1 MPGIKIVTHCYAA
14 KSRQYATMLRAQI
27 SSVIVNPVSVPVT
40 IAVYCTADDANVR
53 AVLADFDGH
62 PAVASVNMEKGWL
75 WRRSIGRDWA
85 TRHDV
90 DSDLFWFADCDYLF
104 GPECLSHVHL
114 SWRAMG
120 RPEFL
125 WPKMYLACADKAVCD
140 EFLKLSADVRG
151 LLYPVRVLEQ
161 CQERACPRA
170 IGGVQIVDGA
180 YARRAGYLRHV
191 KKWQTPVVSPFPDFR
206 DDVQFR
212 RQAEADG
219 KSVALAIPNLYRI
232 RHTEVGYG
240 KQSKSPV

>member
-1 MPGIKIVTHCYAA
+1 MPGIKIVTHCYAVN
-14 KSRQYATMLRAQI
+14 KGQYAIMLRAQI
-27 SSVIVNPVSVPVT
+27 SSVIVNSASPAAT
-40 IAVYCTADDANVR
+40 IVVYHTAADRDVR
-53 AVLADFDGH
+53 AVLDDFDGH
-62 PAVASVNMEKGWL
+62 PAVQSVNMEKERL

-85 TRHDV
+85 TQNDV

-104 GPECLSHVHL
+104 GPETLNHTYV
-114 SWRAMG
+114 SWKALG

-125 WPKMYLACADKAVCD
+125 WPKSYLACADKAVCD
-140 EFLKLSADVRG
+140 DFLKRSVGVRG
-151 LLYPVRVLEQ
+151 LLYPIQVLEQ

-170 IGGVQIVDGA
+170 IGGVQIVDGE

-191 KKWQTPVVSPFPDFR
+191 KKWQTPAVSPFPDFR

-212 RQAEADG
+212 RQVEADG
-219 KSVALAIPNLYRI
+219 KSVALAMPNLYRI